1 MQKFNLTNSLTILEY
16 DEADY
21 LEKNKKIC
29 DILNKIFSGFDED
42 DNTSF
47 AREYLDNLNGDI
59 FLSKKKIR
67 IFLLKQNT
75 EYVSFLIFD
84 NNQIKLIWTNNEY
97 AKLGFATILLRATT
111 TILFE
116 DGVRHFDVEIEKENL
131 IGQSLFESFGKVDG
145 VVVKRDEKA
154 KIKYNFDI
162 ENIDVSKILQDIKNF
177 AI

>member
-1 MQKFNLTNSLTILEY
+1 MQKFNLTNSLTIFEF
-16 DEADY
+16 DEKDY

-116 DGVRHFDVEIEKENL
+116 DGVRHCDVEIEKENL
-131 IGQSLFESFGKVDG
+131 IGQSLFDSFGKVDG
-145 VVVKRDEKA
+145 VVVKRDEKE